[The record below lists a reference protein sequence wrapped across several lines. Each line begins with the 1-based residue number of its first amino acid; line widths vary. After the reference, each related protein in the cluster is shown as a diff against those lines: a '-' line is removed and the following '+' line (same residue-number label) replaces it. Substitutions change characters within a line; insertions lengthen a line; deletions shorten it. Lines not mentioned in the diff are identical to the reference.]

1 MEERLGSR
9 RACVPG
15 DDVVAILGK
24 HDLATVPGS
33 ADAPGKRV
41 AGVTVAEHQLS
52 AANHLRV
59 TKFSLVDLNNSGS
72 RK

>member
-1 MEERLGSR
+1 MEEQLGSM

-15 DDVVAILGK
+15 DDVAILGK
-24 HDLATVPGS
+24 HDLATVPCS

-52 AANHLRV
+52 AANHLHI
-59 TKFSLVDLNNSGS
+59 TKFSLVDLNNSRS
-72 RK
+72 RR